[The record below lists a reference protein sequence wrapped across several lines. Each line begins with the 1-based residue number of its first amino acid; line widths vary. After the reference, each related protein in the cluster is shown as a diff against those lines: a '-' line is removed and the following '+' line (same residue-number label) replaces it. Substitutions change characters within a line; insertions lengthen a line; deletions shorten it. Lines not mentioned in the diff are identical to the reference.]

1 MEILKN
7 FISPYLELKTSQ
19 NFQEFKVFPVTL
31 LFFYVRNKQIFSM
44 QYIMMFKYLF
54 NFEMNEYK
62 KNEIFKHDTS

>member
-1 MEILKN
+1 
-7 FISPYLELKTSQ
+7 
-19 NFQEFKVFPVTL
+19 
-31 LFFYVRNKQIFSM
+31 M